1 MAASAR
7 PILRNLQSA
16 SGKSLLLCIALLG
29 AIPRLYLGATQFIEY
44 DGYWHVFI
52 AAQDDWQQ
60 FRWEYNANFHPPL
73 FYLLLKVAMRFG
85 RSRLVYRAISLAAG
99 IAAIF
104 VIGQI
109 AKKISRVSYMPAFA
123 ALAYGIGLPS
133 IIISCEVRSYMLS
146 VFFILVSFYY
156 FLDLLQADAKVPARS
171 RVLFA
176 LNAILAGYSHYGAF
190 FYIFACGLAAVL
202 FYIFLLKPWR
212 WNRFALDLAAFGL
225 IGAVLAHVFFTH
237 AQPHAVVAEHL
248 RSHYFRSGGPESLM
262 DFLLRNSHDLFNLFS
277 PVQVGTLGGFYIVL
291 AVLAAAA
298 GWLLYFI
305 RHLKERKNALAMAT
319 VVVTL
324 ATLTSIM
331 ASGVSGK
338 YPFGGALRQQFFLFP
353 FIVLCGAVLLDRV
366 VAGLRDQKLGF
377 ALILVAVA
385 GTAGASGLAFARY
398 PKMQTDLGTAQMNR
412 FRKSFPAPAAVYVD
426 QFNLINFF
434 THYHN
439 WTWHFVSRNGAVP
452 GVDKYDVSRGKT
464 GMLLFRDKTRWNLD
478 FSDPAVYRDF
488 AKCLR
493 SESLPS
499 LTVYAVRQTVTPGP
513 VEQEFKLAKQILSLA
528 SAESL
533 CVKKLVTQQAM
544 VFGEFRTGQ
553 CETEI
558 DAMTKCRH
566 CDDTNWSIAYSGD
579 WVRGEF
585 ADARNGT
592 LTYAFQPGASIKFS
606 FEGTGVTYVYTKAF
620 NRGLAAVFIDGAGKG
635 VIDLYSQEIEWQSST
650 TFEGLKPGP
659 HLIEIRVTGEH
670 NPASNAS
677 YVDVDALLA
686 R

>member
-1 MAASAR
+1 M
-7 PILRNLQSA
+7 
-16 SGKSLLLCIALLG
+16 
-29 AIPRLYLGATQFIEY
+29 
-44 DGYWHVFI
+44 
-52 AAQDDWQQ
+52 
-60 FRWEYNANFHPPL
+60 
-73 FYLLLKVAMRFG
+73 
-85 RSRLVYRAISLAAG
+85 
-99 IAAIF
+99 
-104 VIGQI
+104 
-109 AKKISRVSYMPAFA
+109 
-123 ALAYGIGLPS
+123 
-133 IIISCEVRSYMLS
+133 
-146 VFFILVSFYY
+146 
-156 FLDLLQADAKVPARS
+156 
-171 RVLFA
+171 
-176 LNAILAGYSHYGAF
+176 
-190 FYIFACGLAAVL
+190 
-202 FYIFLLKPWR
+202 
-212 WNRFALDLAAFGL
+212 
-225 IGAVLAHVFFTH
+225 
-237 AQPHAVVAEHL
+237 
-248 RSHYFRSGGPESLM
+248 
-262 DFLLRNSHDLFNLFS
+262 
-277 PVQVGTLGGFYIVL
+277 GGFYIVL

-338 YPFGGALRQQFFLFP
+338 YPFGGALRQQFFLSP
-353 FIVLCGAVLLDRV
+353 FIVLCGALLLDRV

-558 DAMTKCRH
+558 EAMTKCRH
-566 CDDTNWSIAYSGD
+566 CDDTN
-579 WVRGEF
+579 
-585 ADARNGT
+585 
-592 LTYAFQPGASIKFS
+592 
-606 FEGTGVTYVYTKAF
+606 
-620 NRGLAAVFIDGAGKG
+620 
-635 VIDLYSQEIEWQSST
+635 
-650 TFEGLKPGP
+650 
-659 HLIEIRVTGEH
+659 
-670 NPASNAS
+670 
-677 YVDVDALLA
+677 
-686 R
+686 